1 MPLLRVVQYN
11 PASTRTASR
20 LEDICQEFEKR
31 DIIVLVGTQEKAKTE
46 NGIREL
52 HVGPLT
58 GIEAGYMPSPHA
70 NKSCGITVLWQK
82 RRYRRAR
89 VHLPPRQ
96 LWGRGA
102 AVELG
107 QGDGAHAVL
116 GVYFPPRPRTV
127 AGLAKYRRTVTALAK
142 WVAWRLRRQ
151 R

>member
-11 PASTRTASR
+11 PASTRTACR

-70 NKSCGITVLWQK
+70 NKGK
-82 RRYRRAR
+82 RSLPMRRK
-89 VHLPPRQ
+89 HG
-96 LWGRGA
+96 GRHQDA
-102 AVELG
+102 
-107 QGDGAHAVL
+107 
-116 GVYFPPRPRTV
+116 
-127 AGLAKYRRTVTALAK
+127 
-142 WVAWRLRRQ
+142 
-151 R
+151 